1 VHLFSGELN
10 AAGSLFGELQA
21 VTDATGAHFTPYIT
35 WVLAAW
41 RGEETT
47 VSTMIDAT
55 ITDAIE
61 HGQGL
66 SVAVASWA
74 EALLYNGLGKYE
86 QAVIA
91 AHRASSY
98 DGELTPKEWAL
109 VELIEAAVRSK
120 MTSTAAAALSWLAG
134 QADGSGTDWALGNVA
149 RCRALLSEGDAAE
162 AQYRQALVHL
172 ARTRMRP
179 DLARA
184 HLLYGEWL
192 RRERRR
198 GEARDQLRTAHELLD
213 AMGMAGFAERA
224 RRELQATGET
234 ARKRVGPPTDQQL
247 TAQERQIAQLA
258 RDGMS
263 NPEIGARLFISPRTV
278 GYHLGNVFLKLGI
291 SSRNQLGR
299 VLPADA
305 LTG

>member
-1 VHLFSGELN
+1 M
-10 AAGSLFGELQA
+10 
-21 VTDATGAHFTPYIT
+21 TD
-35 WVLAAW
+35 
-41 RGEETT
+41 
-47 VSTMIDAT
+47 
-55 ITDAIE
+55 
-61 HGQGL
+61 
-66 SVAVASWA
+66 
-74 EALLYNGLGKYE
+74 
-86 QAVIA
+86 
-91 AHRASSY
+91 
-98 DGELTPKEWAL
+98 
-109 VELIEAAVRSK
+109 
-120 MTSTAAAALSWLAG
+120 TAASALSLLAG
-134 QADGSGTDWALGNVA
+134 QADASGTDWALGNVA
-149 RCRALLSEGDAAE
+149 RCQALLSEGDEAE
-162 AQYRQALVHL
+162 ELYRQALVHL

-198 GEARDQLRTAHELLD
+198 GEARDQLRTARELLD

-234 ARKRVGPPTDQQL
+234 ARKRVGAPTDQQL

-291 SSRNQLGR
+291 SSRNQLSL

-305 LTG
+305 LTGLPADLNPPAGCRVDRSERVRPRSTITTM